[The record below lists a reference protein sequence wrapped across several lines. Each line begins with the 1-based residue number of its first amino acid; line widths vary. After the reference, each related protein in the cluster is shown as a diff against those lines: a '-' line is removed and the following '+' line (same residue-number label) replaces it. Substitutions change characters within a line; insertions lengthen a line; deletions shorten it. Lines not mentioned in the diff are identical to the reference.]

1 MFLPFGTVALGWA
14 PGLPTNVGL
23 GCKQLTVAEIL
34 AFYAKEFKT
43 QVKRVHTTNFH
54 FFVNDDPGSK
64 IVFIPDS
71 QVSCLS
77 TRLVACTIRVS

>member
-1 MFLPFGTVALGWA
+1 M
-14 PGLPTNVGL
+14 
-23 GCKQLTVAEIL
+23 AEIL
-34 AFYAKEFKT
+34 AYYAKEFKT
-43 QVKRVHTTNFH
+43 QLKRFIVQSVGVKTRNFN

-77 TRLVACTIRVS
+77 TRPVTCTIRVS